1 MVPPTVAIQYPLSF
15 LYPKVT
21 KSKLASPGLSNTP
34 YSREPFTILGEAS
47 EGFFTEPSDDFA
59 VSEPDPFCEVVG
71 VDVVELSD
79 GDTFLLADGVR
90 VGLGSC
96 TLEGTVVPVGI
107 ECFALDGTVTSAST
121 PLPGDMIDSGDGECV
136 SLSPDDGCGG
146 TLSFS
151 LFAKLPQTGT
161 SRDNPSHLARV
172 QPI

>member
-1 MVPPTVAIQYPLSF
+1 MFELKQERKKESESF
-15 LYPKVT
+15 LYDIST
-21 KSKLASPGLSNTP
+21 TAAQ
-34 YSREPFTILGEAS
+34 E
-47 EGFFTEPSDDFA
+47 
-59 VSEPDPFCEVVG
+59 
-71 VDVVELSD
+71 D
-79 GDTFLLADGVR
+79 GGRKAFLLADGVR

-161 SRDNPSHLARV
+161 SRDNPSHLARA